1 MPAPASSSS
10 SLLSTFQDS
19 YHELVRFVARRAGP
33 QAARDLVHDAWI
45 RLAERQRGESDAPA
59 APDSPPGASRA
70 YLYAVMENIAIDHL
84 RHGQRTAER
93 FDTSAREG
101 EPPSPLSPDVADTHS
116 YRQAL
121 AGVEG
126 ALAQLPARCRD
137 IFLADRIEGA
147 SHAELAERHGVS
159 VKTVEREV
167 MRAMDSVEASLRR
180 WRGDTDAP
188 APRTG
193 RRRALS
199 TLLGMA
205 GLGVGSPALWL
216 AWRQW
221 MPQYQVRLAT
231 ATGRLL
237 NQTLPDGSSLTLDAA
252 SRAEVDFYATRR
264 QVRLLAGSAFFAVA
278 RDTERPFMVQA
289 ADVPVTVLG
298 TRFEVALEDDAVLV
312 AVDAG
317 RVQVRDG
324 SGARHELGAGQM
336 LRLAPGQTAA
346 VQTVAAVAAWREG
359 WLDFQNTPLA
369 EVARRLERYSLQP
382 LRVEPDAAALPVLG
396 RVRIAAAQ
404 GWLRMLPRTL
414 PVSVQE
420 EVQEKEQGPGTGR
433 TLVIRRRS

>member
-1 MPAPASSSS
+1 
-10 SLLSTFQDS
+10 
-19 YHELVRFVARRAGP
+19 
-33 QAARDLVHDAWI
+33 
-45 RLAERQRGESDAPA
+45 
-59 APDSPPGASRA
+59 
-70 YLYAVMENIAIDHL
+70 MENIAIDHL

-167 MRAMDSVEASLRR
+167 MRAMDSVEASLHR
-180 WRGDTDAP
+180 WRGDTAAP

-205 GLGVGSPALWL
+205 GLGVGSPAIWL

-237 NQTLPDGSSLTLDAA
+237 NQPLPDGSTLTLDAA

-278 RDTERPFMVQA
+278 RDTERPFVVQA
-289 ADVPVTVLG
+289 ADVQVTVLG

-312 AVDAG
+312 AVDTG

-324 SGARHELGAGQM
+324 SGARHALGAGQM

>member
-84 RHGQRTAER
+84 RHGQRTAQR
-93 FDTSAREG
+93 FDTSAKEG

-121 AGVEG
+121 AEVES
-126 ALAQLPARCRD
+126 ALAQLPPRCRD

-167 MRAMDSVEASLRR
+167 MRAMDSVEAALRR
-180 WRGDTDAP
+180 WRGDSAAP

-205 GLGVGSPALWL
+205 GLAGLGVGSPAIWL

-221 MPQYQVRLAT
+221 MPQYQARLAT

-237 NQTLPDGSSLTLDAA
+237 NQPLPDGSSLTLDAG

-278 RDTERPFMVQA
+278 RDTERPFVVQA
-289 ADVPVTVLG
+289 ADVQVTVLG

-312 AVDAG
+312 AVNAG

-324 SGARHELGAGQM
+324 SGARHALGAGQM

-369 EVARRLERYSLQP
+369 EVARRLERYSPQP

-420 EVQEKEQGPGTGR
+420 EEQGPGTER

>member
-45 RLAERQRGESDAPA
+45 RLAERQRGESDAPT

-121 AGVEG
+121 AGVES

-167 MRAMDSVEASLRR
+167 MRAMDSVEAALRR
-180 WRGDTDAP
+180 WRGEAA

-205 GLGVGSPALWL
+205 GLGVGSPAIWL

-231 ATGRLL
+231 ATGRML
-237 NQTLPDGSSLTLDAA
+237 NQPLPDGSSLTLDAA

-278 RDTERPFMVQA
+278 HDTKRPFVVQA
-289 ADVPVTVLG
+289 AGVQVTVLG
-298 TRFEVALEDDAVLV
+298 TRFEVALEGDAVLV

-317 RVQVRDG
+317 RVQVRDANG
-324 SGARHELGAGQM
+324 TAHELGAGQM
-336 LRLAPGQTAA
+336 LRLRPGQAA
-346 VQTVAAVAAWREG
+346 RVQAADTVAAWREG
-359 WLDFQNTPLA
+359 WLDFQSTPLA
-369 EVARRLERYSLQP
+369 EVARRLERYSPQP

-396 RVRIAAAQ
+396 RVRIAAAH

-420 EVQEKEQGPGTGR
+420 EEQGPGLER

>member
-1 MPAPASSSS
+1 LLLPSGFSRMPAPASSS
-10 SLLSTFQDS
+10 LLTTFHDS

-45 RLAERQRGESDAPA
+45 RLAERQRSEGGTET
-59 APDSPPGASRA
+59 PDGLPRA

-84 RHGQRTAER
+84 RHGRRTAER
-93 FDTSAREG
+93 FDTGAREG

-126 ALAQLPARCRD
+126 ALAQLPQRCRD

-167 MRAMDSVEASLRR
+167 MRAMDSVEAALRR
-180 WRGDTDAP
+180 WRGDAAAP
-188 APRTG
+188 VAPRTG

-199 TLLGMA
+199 TLLGTA
-205 GLGVGSPALWL
+205 GLGAGSSAVWL

-221 MPQYQVRLAT
+221 MPQYRADLAT

-237 NQTLPDGSSLTLDAA
+237 GQPLPDGSTLTLDAA
-252 SRAEVDFYATRR
+252 SRAEVRYYATSR

-278 RDTERPFMVQA
+278 RDTARPFVVQA
-289 ADVPVTVLG
+289 AGVQVTVLG
-298 TRFEVALEDDAVLV
+298 TRFEVALEGDAVLL

-317 RVQVRDG
+317 RVQVQDG
-324 SGARHELGAGQM
+324 SGAAHELGAGQM
-336 LRLAPGQTAA
+336 LRLRPGQTAR
-346 VQTVAAVAAWREG
+346 VQPAETVAAWREG
-359 WLDFQNTPLA
+359 GLDFPGTPRA
-369 EVARRLERYSLQP
+369 DVRRRLQRSSPQP
-382 LRVEPDAAALPVLG
+382 RRVEPDAAARPVLG

-420 EVQEKEQGPGTGR
+420 EGQGAER
-433 TLVIRRRS
+433 TLVIRRRG

>member
-1 MPAPASSSS
+1 MPAPVSSS
-10 SLLSTFQDS
+10 SLLSTFQDC
-19 YHELVRFVARRAGP
+19 YHELVRFVARRTGP

-45 RLAERQRGESDAPA
+45 RLAERQRGESDAPT
-59 APDSPPGASRA
+59 APDHSPSASRP

-93 FDTSAREG
+93 FDSSVREG

-126 ALAQLPARCRD
+126 ALAQLPTRCRD

-147 SHAELAERHGVS
+147 SHAELAARHGVS
-159 VKTVEREV
+159 VKTVERDV
-167 MRAMDSVEASLRR
+167 MRAMDSVEAELRR
-180 WRGDTDAP
+180 WRGDAVASSAT
-188 APRTG
+188 RTG

-199 TLLGMA
+199 SLLGLA
-205 GLGVGSPALWL
+205 GLGAGSAAIWRAWL
-216 AWRQW
+216 QW
-221 MPQYQVRLAT
+221 MPQYQIRLAT
-231 ATGRLL
+231 ATGRML
-237 NQTLPDGSSLTLDAA
+237 NQPLPDGSSLTLDAA
-252 SRAEVDFYATRR
+252 SRAEVDFYAKRR
-264 QVRLLAGSAFFAVA
+264 QVRLLAGSAFFVVA
-278 RDTERPFMVQA
+278 RDTERPFVVQA
-289 ADVPVTVLG
+289 ADVQVTVLG
-298 TRFEVALEDDAVLV
+298 TRFEVALEGDAVLV

-324 SGARHELGAGQM
+324 SGAHYELGAGQM
-336 LRLAPGQTAA
+336 LRLVAGQTAA
-346 VQTVAAVAAWREG
+346 VQTTATVAVWQAG

-369 EVARRLERYSLQP
+369 DVARRLERYSPQP

-404 GWLRMLPRTL
+404 SWLRMLPHTL

-420 EVQEKEQGPGTGR
+420 EEGEQGPGTGR

>member
-1 MPAPASSSS
+1 MPAPVSSS

-33 QAARDLVHDAWI
+33 HAARDLVHDAWI
-45 RLAERQRGESDAPA
+45 RLAERQRGEGDAPTP
-59 APDSPPGASRA
+59 PDSSPSAGRPERS

-93 FDTSAREG
+93 FDTSVREG
-101 EPPSPLSPDVADTHS
+101 EPPAPLSPDVADTHS

-121 AGVEG
+121 AGVES

-147 SHAELAERHGVS
+147 SHAELAARHGVS

-180 WRGDTDAP
+180 WRGDAAAP

-205 GLGVGSPALWL
+205 GLGAGSPAIWL

-237 NQTLPDGSSLTLDAA
+237 TQPLPDGSSLTLDAA

-278 RDTERPFMVQA
+278 RDTARPFTVQA
-289 ADVPVTVLG
+289 RGVQVTVLG

-312 AVDAG
+312 AVDTG

-336 LRLAPGQTAA
+336 LRLVAGETATIQTTA
-346 VQTVAAVAAWREG
+346 TVAAWREG

-369 EVARRLERYSLQP
+369 EVARRLQRYSPQP
-382 LRVEPDAAALPVLG
+382 LRVEPDVAALPVLG
-396 RVRIAAAQ
+396 RVRIAATQ

-420 EVQEKEQGPGTGR
+420 EKPAGLER